1 MECSQFLNTFKYYSV
16 SINRK
21 LDSAEELKQSFTN
34 HSSAN
39 VFLSLYYIN
48 TQLLELQ
55 LFQPL
60 ATVQVTST
68 LLSFST
74 LCLPV

>member
-21 LDSAEELKQSFTN
+21 PDSAEELKQSFTN

-39 VFLSLYYIN
+39 IFLSLYYIN
-48 TQLLELQ
+48 TQLLEQQ
-55 LFQPL
+55 LF
-60 ATVQVTST
+60 
-68 LLSFST
+68 
-74 LCLPV
+74 